1 MLKKMIQSK
10 DTDWLNRYKNTTH
23 IYAAYKRLTSDLK
36 THKTKSKGMEKRIF
50 HANGNQTKAGAA
62 ILMKQ
67 NRL

>member
-10 DTDWLNRYKNTTH
+10 DTDWMNRYKNTTH

-36 THKTKSKGMEKRIF
+36 THKTKSKGMEKDSPCKWKSKESWSNNSRIR
-50 HANGNQTKAGAA
+50 
-62 ILMKQ
+62 Q